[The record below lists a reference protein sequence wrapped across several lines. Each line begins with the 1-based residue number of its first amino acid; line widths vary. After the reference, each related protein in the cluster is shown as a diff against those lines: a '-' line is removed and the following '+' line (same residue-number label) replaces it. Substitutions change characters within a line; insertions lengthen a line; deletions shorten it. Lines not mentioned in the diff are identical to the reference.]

1 VSRPDYSRSRERDA
15 AIRAQLEPL
24 APGERPLGLKLAVGL
39 AGVLAVANV
48 IGAAAGVGSESP
60 ALGVAFALLLAALAY
75 GMWQRRYLAV
85 LAFEALLAL
94 TLIVSAI
101 SLLFARNATAAV
113 ISLVA
118 LAVCAPVFWLLIRVM
133 ARLQVPRDAA

>member
-15 AIRAQLEPL
+15 AIRAQLTPL
-24 APGERPLGLKLAVGL
+24 GPRERPLGLKLAVGL
-39 AGVLAVANV
+39 AAVLALANL

-60 ALGVAFALLLAALAY
+60 ALGVAFAVLLAALAY
-75 GMWQRRYLAV
+75 GMWDRRYLAV
-85 LAFEALLAL
+85 LLFEALLAL

-101 SLLFARNATAAV
+101 SLLFARDVAGAV

-118 LAVCAPVFWLLIRVM
+118 LVVCAPVFWLLIRVM
-133 ARLQVPRDAA
+133 ARLQVPRDDS

>member
-1 VSRPDYSRSRERDA
+1 MSQPDYSRSRERDA

-39 AGVLAVANV
+39 AGVLALANV
-48 IGAAAGVGSESP
+48 GGVAAGAGSESP
-60 ALGVAFALLLAALAY
+60 ALGIAFAILLAALAF

-101 SLLFARNATAAV
+101 SLLFARNAAAAA
-113 ISLVA
+113 ISVVA
-118 LAVCAPVFWLLIRVM
+118 LVVCAPVFWLLVRVM
-133 ARLQVPRDAA
+133 ARLQVPRA